1 MRRPLLLA
9 AVAAALAACAHS
21 TPPASG
27 QQEPL
32 GAGAYLSGQVSGLGW
47 GSVLEDRHFVW
58 ALAFA
63 PDGSRVAY
71 THLAARHYELALW
84 RVGPPP
90 RPLSNR
96 PVNSTDDDLEALAF
110 SPEGTLLASAGWDG
124 VVRLYEAGTGEPQA
138 TARLEEPL
146 TAVAFH
152 PEGRYLVAGSV
163 GGRLTVLSV
172 PELAYVSEAR
182 LHSERVS
189 ALAFAPGGR
198 LYSGSWDKSVRVWA
212 LQEQALPVHQARV
225 RLERRQGVAVV
236 SAATGEEARLTLA
249 LDARAPAVVLG
260 NEAARLAGVDV
271 ARLEEERMVPGALG
285 PTLARVARGLRLRL
299 KGLVL
304 EGVEAVVCEACLP
317 AGVQGV
323 QGVLGAPF
331 FERVEVVLDDSAGEV
346 RLTARQQP
354 PPATGGVLVPQG
366 AFAYPA
372 HVVDVSVDAAGERLG
387 LALSEPRPERTRA
400 LYEREKK
407 GLAEPLYEQ
416 SAVALVEAASGK
428 VLQRW
433 GRHLGVVSTASLSPD
448 GRALAS
454 GGWDKRLYLWS
465 EGVEEPVGQVQLG
478 WSVRQ
483 VRFSPDGRYVGVAAW
498 TPQKASDTLHSD
510 PAAAL
515 LDVRY
520 AQTPA
525 VLERPRPSPLPPG
538 QGEGRPVSAQ

>member
-1 MRRPLLLA
+1 VRRSALLA
-9 AVAAALAACAHS
+9 AAVAALAACAHS
-21 TPPASG
+21 TPSASE
-27 QQEPL
+27 QERL
-32 GAGAYLSGQVSGLGW
+32 GAGAYLSGQVAGLAW
-47 GSVLEDRHFVW
+47 ASVLDDRDFVW

-71 THLAARHYELALW
+71 SHLASRNYELALW
-84 RVGPPP
+84 HVGPPP
-90 RPLSNR
+90 RQLSNR
-96 PVNSTDDDLEALAF
+96 PINSTDDDLEALAF

-124 VVRLYEAGTGEPQA
+124 TVRLYDAATGEPRA

-152 PEGRYLVAGSV
+152 PQGRYLVAGSV

-182 LHSERVS
+182 LHAERVS
-189 ALAFAPGGR
+189 ALAFAPRGR

-212 LQEQALPVHQARV
+212 LEEQALPVHQARV
-225 RLERRQGVAVV
+225 LMERRQGVPVV
-236 SAATGEEARLTLA
+236 SAAFGQEAWLTLA

-271 ARLEEERMVPGALG
+271 ARLEEERTVQGPLG
-285 PTLARVARGLRLRL
+285 PTLVRVVRGLRLRL

-317 AGVQGV
+317 AGVKGV
-323 QGVLGAPF
+323 QGVLGAPL
-331 FERVEVVLDDSAGEV
+331 FERVEVALDDSASEV
-346 RLTARQQP
+346 RLTAKQPP

-366 AFAYPA
+366 AFVYPA
-372 HVVDVSVDAAGERLG
+372 HVVDVTVDAAGERLG

-407 GLAEPLYEQ
+407 GLQEPLYEQ

-428 VLQRW
+428 VLRRW
-433 GRHLGVVSTASLSPD
+433 GRHLGVVSAASISPD
-448 GRALAS
+448 GKALAS

-465 EGVEEPVGQVQLG
+465 EGQEEPVGQVQFG

-483 VRFSPDGRYVGVAAW
+483 ARFSPDGRYVGVAAW
-498 TPQKASDTLHSD
+498 TPQKATGSQRSD

-515 LDVRY
+515 LDIRY
-520 AQTPA
+520 GQRPA
-525 VLERPRPSPLPPG
+525 VLERPS
-538 QGEGRPVSAQ
+538 VIKN